1 MILKNNFIELSLS
14 ENGILLIFKTKEKKQ
29 ILFSDLDQVYI
40 TVNKIKTIYI
50 ALIFAISIGLAGFS
64 YITFQIDL
72 ILIIAFLL
80 VITIILKMN
89 DYKRYGLKIRLKNGV
104 VFEKKI
110 DIKSKHETI
119 YFVNDIRKEIYDCK
133 IKKSNEA
140 LIKVQHESVV

>member
-1 MILKNNFIELSLS
+1 MILKNNFIELSLT

-104 VFEKKI
+104 VLEKK
-110 DIKSKHETI
+110 
-119 YFVNDIRKEIYDCK
+119 
-133 IKKSNEA
+133 
-140 LIKVQHESVV
+140 

>member
-1 MILKNNFIELSLS
+1 MILKNNFIKLSLT

-40 TVNKIKTIYI
+40 TVNKMKTIYI
-50 ALIFAISIGLAGFS
+50 ALIFVLSIGLAGFS
-64 YITFQIDL
+64 YIYFQIDL

-89 DYKRYGLKIRLKNGV
+89 DYKSYGLKIRLKNGAI
-104 VFEKKI
+104 FEKRV
-110 DIKSKHETI
+110 DVKSKHETI
-119 YFVNDIRKEIYDCK
+119 DFVNDIRKEIYDYK

-140 LIKVQHESVV
+140 LIKVQYESVV

>member
-1 MILKNNFIELSLS
+1 MILKNNFIKLSLT

-40 TVNKIKTIYI
+40 TVNKMKTIYI
-50 ALIFAISIGLAGFS
+50 ALIFVLSIGLAGFS
-64 YITFQIDL
+64 YIYFQIDL
-72 ILIIAFLL
+72 ILLIAFLL

-89 DYKRYGLKIRLKNGV
+89 DYKSYGLKIRLKNGAI
-104 VFEKKI
+104 FEKRV

-119 YFVNDIRKEIYDCK
+119 DFVNDIRKEIYDYK

-140 LIKVQHESVV
+140 LIKVQYESVV

>member
-1 MILKNNFIELSLS
+1 MILKNNFIKLSLT

-40 TVNKIKTIYI
+40 TVNKMKTIYI
-50 ALIFAISIGLAGFS
+50 ALIFALSIGLAGFS
-64 YITFQIDL
+64 YIYFQIDL
-72 ILIIAFLL
+72 ILIMAFLL

-89 DYKRYGLKIRLKNGV
+89 DYKSYGLKIRLKNGAI
-104 VFEKKI
+104 FEKRV

-119 YFVNDIRKEIYDCK
+119 DFVNDIRKEIYDYK

-140 LIKVQHESVV
+140 LIKVQYESVV

>member
-1 MILKNNFIELSLS
+1 MILKNNFIKLSLT

-40 TVNKIKTIYI
+40 TVNKMKTIYI
-50 ALIFAISIGLAGFS
+50 ALIFALSIGLAGFS
-64 YITFQIDL
+64 YIYFQIDL
-72 ILIIAFLL
+72 ILLIAFLL

-89 DYKRYGLKIRLKNGV
+89 DYKSYGLKIRLKNGAI
-104 VFEKKI
+104 FEKRV

-119 YFVNDIRKEIYDCK
+119 DFVNDIRKEIYDYK

>member
-1 MILKNNFIELSLS
+1 MILKNNFIKLSLT

-40 TVNKIKTIYI
+40 TVNKMKTIYI
-50 ALIFAISIGLAGFS
+50 ALIFALSIGLAGFS
-64 YITFQIDL
+64 YIYFQIDL
-72 ILIIAFLL
+72 ILLIAFLL

-89 DYKRYGLKIRLKNGV
+89 DYKSYGLKIRLKNGAI
-104 VFEKKI
+104 FEKRV

-119 YFVNDIRKEIYDCK
+119 DFVNDIRKEIYDYK

-140 LIKVQHESVV
+140 LIKVQYESVV

>member
-1 MILKNNFIELSLS
+1 MILKNNFIKLSLT

-40 TVNKIKTIYI
+40 TVNKMKTIYI
-50 ALIFAISIGLAGFS
+50 ALIFALSIGLAGFS
-64 YITFQIDL
+64 YIYFQIDL
-72 ILIIAFLL
+72 ILLIAFLL

-89 DYKRYGLKIRLKNGV
+89 DYKSYALKIRLKNGAI
-104 VFEKKI
+104 FEKRV

-119 YFVNDIRKEIYDCK
+119 DFVNDIRKEIYDYK

-140 LIKVQHESVV
+140 LIKVQYESVV